1 MVEVYPLPDQE
12 AATCITAVY
21 NGMFSRF
28 GVPRQLHSD
37 QSRNFE
43 SQLVTERQ
51 DYSVP
56 PAVRWIDR
64 TSQSGHT
71 GYSTCRHI
79 QRHKAVAVEASF
91 SVGRL
96 PNDGTLNHRSDTKSS
111 SARKRSAVTSIIH
124 CGASGRKH
132 ASVRICARLSGQPT
146 SSTPTSSSSHV

>member
-43 SQLVTERQ
+43 SQLVTELCRSLQDQ

-56 PAVRWIDR
+56 PSVRWIDR

-71 GYSTCRHI
+71 GYATCRHI

-96 PNDGTLNHRSDTKSS
+96 PNDGTLNYRSDNKSS
-111 SARKRSAVTSIIH
+111 NAMLGREVPLLASLIVAPPEENLPQSGYVRSDHTVPAP
-124 CGASGRKH
+124 RN
-132 ASVRICARLSGQPT
+132 
-146 SSTPTSSSSHV
+146 